1 MYKDILTQ
9 ISLSPNEAVVY
20 EYLLK
25 NGESAAGQII
35 KNTPLKR
42 GVIYNALEEL
52 LKKNLAAKKT
62 KNKIAF
68 FSPNH
73 PDKLR
78 EYVDGREKEIAK
90 AKNSLEANL
99 PALVSD
105 FNLVSG
111 RPGIRY
117 FEGIE
122 GIKKVLWDSLTAK
135 TTIRTYGDVE
145 AVVKYIDKI
154 NQEYI
159 AKREIL
165 GIKKQ
170 AILLDSPFARDYLKD
185 YHRGITDFKF
195 LDSRRYTFSTIV
207 EIYDNKVSYVTLNDD
222 IKIGVII
229 EDKNIFQFHK
239 SLFEF
244 TWRRAKTFDQL
255 EDFSKAQ

>member
-42 GVIYNALEEL
+42 GVIYNALDEL
-52 LKKNLAAKKT
+52 INKSLSVKKS
-62 KNKIAF
+62 KNQIAL

-78 EYVDGREKEIAK
+78 EYVDSREKEIAK

-99 PALVSD
+99 PALISD

-111 RPGIRY
+111 KPGVRY
-117 FEGIE
+117 FEGLK
-122 GIKKVLWDSLTAK
+122 GVKKVLWDSLTTK
-135 TTIRTYGDVE
+135 GEILTYGNME
-145 AVVKYIDKI
+145 AIVTYIDKM
-154 NQEYI
+154 NNKYVAE
-159 AKREIL
+159 RDRL
-165 GIKKQ
+165 GIKKR
-170 AILLDSPFARDYLKD
+170 AIVLDSPFTREHLKN
-185 YHRGITDFKF
+185 YHRQTTDMRFINHKK
-195 LDSRRYTFSTIV
+195 YNFSPIV
-207 EIYDNKVSYVTLNDD
+207 EIYDNKVSYVTLTDD

-229 EDKNIFQFHK
+229 EDKNIYQLHK

-244 TWRRAKTFDQL
+244 TWARAKTFDQL
-255 EDFSKAQ
+255 SDFSKAQ